1 MTENI
6 LYNRIECLS
15 DREEDKRDY
24 TLSLMCKILHMEPR
38 SCSDKD
44 KEKQMEYI
52 ISHAANL
59 SPKALLAY
67 CTYVTG
73 GMYREQFNYLGLYVI
88 REKINELSYTRTRIS
103 QANNLYSAA
112 VGGTIIDVHKNPEN
126 ESTYYYCNGNAA
138 AAISSS
144 LTLEGNLNFKD
155 IASIISTHDDNLEH
169 ACGVND
175 FYAYVLGNHYY
186 PTMFYMENEAICNY
200 GQKYFIA
207 DGVAQTTLQS
217 KVYNDKEST
226 TMLVPYIYRDYVETD
241 TGSQRADVIADKL
254 SNYTEY
260 LINLCGIDE
269 DKLKDYGKSC
279 KDTDKLSSISDQ
291 LALNS
296 LILLNHPKNLC
307 GTAREYGKMDSN
319 TAKEKGK
326 KKNDNIMGE
335 ALFISTWASLFSM
348 PVYRFFTAAIRSLS
362 IDEFY
367 DKVNIIFPNN
377 SNEPAVIE
385 CYNGIYAKLLTA
397 IDDIDTYIKDYESNI
412 PSNYSVFDL
421 YGFLNNSE
429 ENKTASAYE
438 KKYMHMV
445 SNYRSR
451 RDIVLNKSFKALF
464 NNKDRKKAGMLKN
477 LCRLGFSIFNV
488 FGGDMYRTYLAA
500 KPQFTGA
507 YRWLVQILSDN
518 HITDECVHK
527 FINHDNLNITYVL
540 PSKLYAFNKVDNFV
554 LRNYFPAHDLAG
566 NALDIFFED
575 VSVDYGACIRCATA
589 IYASTKIKFDNKTL
603 LFIMADNLGEAYKFI
618 AKYISRAVGRTDE
631 IMENNLSYAFIVR
644 DEFISYISDMTN
656 GIKDNVKLYTL
667 NRFYYYETKYS
678 EFTDNGG
685 ADHDFPEYFDD
696 AIDKEKFSVTYEKD
710 FDNMLSL

>member
-1 MTENI
+1 
-6 LYNRIECLS
+6 
-15 DREEDKRDY
+15 
-24 TLSLMCKILHMEPR
+24 
-38 SCSDKD
+38 
-44 KEKQMEYI
+44 
-52 ISHAANL
+52 
-59 SPKALLAY
+59 
-67 CTYVTG
+67 
-73 GMYREQFNYLGLYVI
+73 
-88 REKINELSYTRTRIS
+88 
-103 QANNLYSAA
+103 
-112 VGGTIIDVHKNPEN
+112 
-126 ESTYYYCNGNAA
+126 
-138 AAISSS
+138 
-144 LTLEGNLNFKD
+144 
-155 IASIISTHDDNLEH
+155 
-169 ACGVND
+169 
-175 FYAYVLGNHYY
+175 
-186 PTMFYMENEAICNY
+186 
-200 GQKYFIA
+200 
-207 DGVAQTTLQS
+207 
-217 KVYNDKEST
+217 
-226 TMLVPYIYRDYVETD
+226 
-241 TGSQRADVIADKL
+241 
-254 SNYTEY
+254 
-260 LINLCGIDE
+260 
-269 DKLKDYGKSC
+269 
-279 KDTDKLSSISDQ
+279 
-291 LALNS
+291 
-296 LILLNHPKNLC
+296 
-307 GTAREYGKMDSN
+307 
-319 TAKEKGK
+319 
-326 KKNDNIMGE
+326 
-335 ALFISTWASLFSM
+335 M

-566 NALDIFFED
+566 NALDIFLKMFLLITVP
-575 VSVDYGACIRCATA
+575 VSDALQPSMHQQRLNLT
-589 IYASTKIKFDNKTL
+589 IKPCFL
-603 LFIMADNLGEAYKFI
+603 LWLIILEKPTSSLQN
-618 AKYISRAVGRTDE
+618 ISHGLLAGLMR
-631 IMENNLSYAFIVR
+631 
-644 DEFISYISDMTN
+644 
-656 GIKDNVKLYTL
+656 
-667 NRFYYYETKYS
+667 
-678 EFTDNGG
+678 
-685 ADHDFPEYFDD
+685 
-696 AIDKEKFSVTYEKD
+696 
-710 FDNMLSL
+710 

>member
-217 KVYNDKEST
+217 KVYNNKEST

-397 IDDIDTYIKDYESNI
+397 IDNIDTYIKDYESNI

-445 SNYRSR
+445 S
-451 RDIVLNKSFKALF
+451 ITAP
-464 NNKDRKKAGMLKN
+464 AE
-477 LCRLGFSIFNV
+477 
-488 FGGDMYRTYLAA
+488 
-500 KPQFTGA
+500 
-507 YRWLVQILSDN
+507 IL
-518 HITDECVHK
+518 
-527 FINHDNLNITYVL
+527 Y
-540 PSKLYAFNKVDNFV
+540 
-554 LRNYFPAHDLAG
+554 
-566 NALDIFFED
+566 
-575 VSVDYGACIRCATA
+575 
-589 IYASTKIKFDNKTL
+589 
-603 LFIMADNLGEAYKFI
+603 
-618 AKYISRAVGRTDE
+618 
-631 IMENNLSYAFIVR
+631 
-644 DEFISYISDMTN
+644 
-656 GIKDNVKLYTL
+656 
-667 NRFYYYETKYS
+667 
-678 EFTDNGG
+678 
-685 ADHDFPEYFDD
+685 
-696 AIDKEKFSVTYEKD
+696 
-710 FDNMLSL
+710 

>member
-103 QANNLYSAA
+103 QANNLYSVA

-226 TMLVPYIYRDYVETD
+226 TMLVPYIYRD
-241 TGSQRADVIADKL
+241 
-254 SNYTEY
+254 
-260 LINLCGIDE
+260 
-269 DKLKDYGKSC
+269 
-279 KDTDKLSSISDQ
+279 
-291 LALNS
+291 
-296 LILLNHPKNLC
+296 
-307 GTAREYGKMDSN
+307 
-319 TAKEKGK
+319 
-326 KKNDNIMGE
+326 
-335 ALFISTWASLFSM
+335 
-348 PVYRFFTAAIRSLS
+348 
-362 IDEFY
+362 
-367 DKVNIIFPNN
+367 
-377 SNEPAVIE
+377 
-385 CYNGIYAKLLTA
+385 
-397 IDDIDTYIKDYESNI
+397 
-412 PSNYSVFDL
+412 
-421 YGFLNNSE
+421 
-429 ENKTASAYE
+429 
-438 KKYMHMV
+438 
-445 SNYRSR
+445 
-451 RDIVLNKSFKALF
+451 
-464 NNKDRKKAGMLKN
+464 
-477 LCRLGFSIFNV
+477 
-488 FGGDMYRTYLAA
+488 
-500 KPQFTGA
+500 
-507 YRWLVQILSDN
+507 
-518 HITDECVHK
+518 
-527 FINHDNLNITYVL
+527 
-540 PSKLYAFNKVDNFV
+540 
-554 LRNYFPAHDLAG
+554 
-566 NALDIFFED
+566 
-575 VSVDYGACIRCATA
+575 
-589 IYASTKIKFDNKTL
+589 
-603 LFIMADNLGEAYKFI
+603 
-618 AKYISRAVGRTDE
+618 
-631 IMENNLSYAFIVR
+631 
-644 DEFISYISDMTN
+644 
-656 GIKDNVKLYTL
+656 
-667 NRFYYYETKYS
+667 
-678 EFTDNGG
+678 
-685 ADHDFPEYFDD
+685 
-696 AIDKEKFSVTYEKD
+696 
-710 FDNMLSL
+710 